1 MTQDDAPTPGSGAS
15 ASLGSADAPSND
27 GAAMLPIAALLGA
40 WDPEDRGPRHRR
52 LAALLISLHGA
63 VDLDSD
69 TLGDRNR
76 RLLDLHR
83 AFIGSP
89 LEARVSCADC
99 GAESEFLLP
108 ADAILGLPPAPR
120 DAEATARVA
129 GRRYTFRLPRL
140 SDIDAAA
147 EIAAGP
153 PPRDVKDIVLELCRV
168 DRGGGPIPAVIGR
181 RLAAR
186 FEALDPAANVVVH
199 LHCSGCERPLAAT
212 ADVATFVARA
222 LDRLVAE
229 LLRDIDTI
237 AAGYAWDEWQIVE
250 LPVWRRRRYVELIR
264 SARVAGRPVVAAA
277 FR

>member
-1 MTQDDAPTPGSGAS
+1 MTQDDAPTPGSDAS
-15 ASLGSADAPSND
+15 TSVGSADAPSNG
-27 GAAMLPIAALLGA
+27 GAAMPQIATLLAA

-52 LAALLISLHGA
+52 LAALLISLRA
-63 VDLDSD
+63 SVDLDAD

-76 RLLDLHR
+76 RLLELHR

-108 ADAILGLPPAPR
+108 TDAILGLPPAPR
-120 DAEATARVA
+120 DAEATTRVA

-140 SDIDAAA
+140 SDIEAAA
-147 EIAAGP
+147 EVAAGP
-153 PPRDVKDIVLELCRV
+153 PPRDVKDVVLERCRV

-181 RLAAR
+181 RLADR
-186 FEALDPAANVVVH
+186 FEALDPAANVVVR
-199 LHCSGCERPLAAT
+199 LHCSGCERPMAAS

-237 AAGYAWDEWQIVE
+237 AAGYGWDERQIVE
-250 LPVWRRRRYVELIR
+250 LPAWRRRHYVELIL

-277 FR
+277 SR